1 MDDLGTILTL
11 LLVVLPMAAG
21 LIEKLLKA
29 AGKTGAAG
37 KMKDLAEMFDS
48 KDSSED
54 GEQAA
59 GNPHGQ
65 QPVPAGAPAGQP
77 APATAHS
84 AQPAPATTHSRQ
96 AAPKPLHQMQPARP
110 TVEKPVPNVKPKT
123 GSPAADEA
131 VAEKKPFIDK
141 KKLIIYSEILKPKF

>member
-59 GNPHGQ
+59 GDPHGQ

-84 AQPAPATTHSRQ
+84 AQPAPVMTHSPQ

>member
-77 APATAHS
+77 APATVHS
-84 AQPAPATTHSRQ
+84 AQPAPATTHSRP

-123 GSPAADEA
+123 ENPAADEA

>member
-59 GNPHGQ
+59 GDPHGQ

-77 APATAHS
+77 APGTAHS
-84 AQPAPATTHSRQ
+84 AQPAPVMTHSPQ
-96 AAPKPLHQMQPARP
+96 AAPKPLHQMQPTRP

>member
-1 MDDLGTILTL
+1 
-11 LLVVLPMAAG
+11 MAAG

-84 AQPAPATTHSRQ
+84 AQPAPVMTHSRQ
-96 AAPKPLHQMQPARP
+96 TAPKPLHQMQPARP
-110 TVEKPVPNVKPKT
+110 TMEKPVPNVKPKT
-123 GSPAADEA
+123 GSPAADEE

>member
-48 KDSSED
+48 
-54 GEQAA
+54 
-59 GNPHGQ
+59 HGQ

-77 APATAHS
+77 APVTANVG
-84 AQPAPATTHSRQ
+84 QPAPATAHAGQ
-96 AAPKPLHQMQPARP
+96 AAPKPQHQMQPARP

-123 GSPAADEA
+123 ESPAADEA

>member
-1 MDDLGTILTL
+1 MDDIGTILTL

-59 GNPHGQ
+59 GDPHGQ

-84 AQPAPATTHSRQ
+84 AQPAPVMTHSPQ

>member
-77 APATAHS
+77 APATAN
-84 AQPAPATTHSRQ
+84 AGQPAPVTTHSRQ
-96 AAPKPLHQMQPARP
+96 AAPKPVRQVQPARP
-110 TVEKPVPNVKPKT
+110 TVEKTVPDVKTKT
-123 GSPAADEA
+123 ESPAADEE

>member
-77 APATAHS
+77 APATVHS
-84 AQPAPATTHSRQ
+84 AQPAPATTHSRP

>member
-84 AQPAPATTHSRQ
+84 ARPAPVITHSRQ

-141 KKLIIYSEILKPKF
+141 KKLII

>member
-48 KDSSED
+48 KDSSD
-54 GEQAA
+54 DAEQAA

-65 QPVPAGAPAGQP
+65 QPVPAGVPAGQP

-84 AQPAPATTHSRQ
+84 AQPAPVMTHSRQ

>member
-77 APATAHS
+77 APATV
-84 AQPAPATTHSRQ
+84 HSRP

>member
-84 AQPAPATTHSRQ
+84 AQPAPVITHSRP

>member
-54 GEQAA
+54 GGQAA

-77 APATAHS
+77 APATVHS
-84 AQPAPATTHSRQ
+84 GQPAPVMTHSRQ

>member
-59 GNPHGQ
+59 GDPHGQ

-84 AQPAPATTHSRQ
+84 AQPAPVMTHSPQ
-96 AAPKPLHQMQPARP
+96 AAPKPLHQMQPTRP

>member
-1 MDDLGTILTL
+1 M
-11 LLVVLPMAAG
+11 LVVLPMAAG

-84 AQPAPATTHSRQ
+84 AQPAPVMTHSRQ

>member
-84 AQPAPATTHSRQ
+84 ARPAPVITHSRQ

>member
-77 APATAHS
+77 APVTAHVGEPAPATAHS
-84 AQPAPATTHSRQ
+84 RP

>member
-77 APATAHS
+77 APVTANVG
-84 AQPAPATTHSRQ
+84 QPAPATAHAGQ
-96 AAPKPLHQMQPARP
+96 AAPKPQHQMQPARP

-123 GSPAADEA
+123 ENPAADEA
-131 VAEKKPFIDK
+131 VAGKKPFIDK

>member
-77 APATAHS
+77 APV
-84 AQPAPATTHSRQ
+84 TTHSRQ
-96 AAPKPLHQMQPARP
+96 AAPKPVRHVQPARP
-110 TVEKPVPNVKPKT
+110 TVEKTVPDVKAKAE
-123 GSPAADEA
+123 SPAADEE

>member
-1 MDDLGTILTL
+1 M
-11 LLVVLPMAAG
+11 LVVLPMAAG

-77 APATAHS
+77 APVTVHS
-84 AQPAPATTHSRQ
+84 AQPAPATVHSAQPAPVMTHSRQ

>member
-77 APATAHS
+77 APATVHS
-84 AQPAPATTHSRQ
+84 AQPAPATTHSRP

-123 GSPAADEA
+123 GSPAADET

>member
-65 QPVPAGAPAGQP
+65 QPVPAGTPAGQP

-84 AQPAPATTHSRQ
+84 AQPAPVMTHSRQ

>member
-54 GEQAA
+54 GGQAA

-65 QPVPAGAPAGQP
+65 QPVPAGQP
-77 APATAHS
+77 APVTTHS
-84 AQPAPATTHSRQ
+84 RQPAPATTHSRQ
-96 AAPKPLHQMQPARP
+96 AAPKPLSQMQPARP
-110 TVEKPVPNVKPKT
+110 TVEKPVPDVKPKT
-123 GSPAADEA
+123 ESPAADEE

>member
-77 APATAHS
+77 APGTAHS
-84 AQPAPATTHSRQ
+84 AQPAPVMTHSPQ
-96 AAPKPLHQMQPARP
+96 AAPKPLHQMQPTRP

>member
-1 MDDLGTILTL
+1 
-11 LLVVLPMAAG
+11 MAAG

-48 KDSSED
+48 KDSSD
-54 GEQAA
+54 DAEQAA

-77 APATAHS
+77 APV
-84 AQPAPATTHSRQ
+84 TTHSRQ

>member
-48 KDSSED
+48 EDSSED

-84 AQPAPATTHSRQ
+84 AQPAPVMTHSPQ

>member
-84 AQPAPATTHSRQ
+84 AQPAPVMTHSRQ

>member
-77 APATAHS
+77 APAT
-84 AQPAPATTHSRQ
+84 THSRQ

-123 GSPAADEA
+123 ESPAADEE

>member
-54 GEQAA
+54 GGQAA
-59 GNPHGQ
+59 GGRSACPCHGALRSAC
-65 QPVPAGAPAGQP
+65 PCHDALTSGRAETATSDAAG
-77 APATAHS
+77 
-84 AQPAPATTHSRQ
+84 
-96 AAPKPLHQMQPARP
+96 
-110 TVEKPVPNVKPKT
+110 KT
-123 GSPAADEA
+123 DCGKTS
-131 VAEKKPFIDK
+131 
-141 KKLIIYSEILKPKF
+141 S

>member
-48 KDSSED
+48 EDSSED

-84 AQPAPATTHSRQ
+84 ARPAPVITHSRQ

-110 TVEKPVPNVKPKT
+110 TVEQPVPNVKPKT

>member
-1 MDDLGTILTL
+1 M
-11 LLVVLPMAAG
+11 LVVLPMAAG

-48 KDSSED
+48 EDSSD
-54 GEQAA
+54 DAEQAA

-77 APATAHS
+77 APVTA
-84 AQPAPATTHSRQ
+84 HSRQ
-96 AAPKPLHQMQPARP
+96 AAPKPLSQMQPARP
-110 TVEKPVPNVKPKT
+110 LVEKPVPNVKAKT
-123 GSPAADEA
+123 ERPAADEE

>member
-59 GNPHGQ
+59 GTPHGQ

-84 AQPAPATTHSRQ
+84 GQPAPVMTHSRQ

>member
-1 MDDLGTILTL
+1 
-11 LLVVLPMAAG
+11 MAAG

>member
-84 AQPAPATTHSRQ
+84 AQPAPVMTHSPQ
-96 AAPKPLHQMQPARP
+96 AAPKPLHQMQPTRP

>member
-1 MDDLGTILTL
+1 
-11 LLVVLPMAAG
+11 MAAG

-37 KMKDLAEMFDS
+37 KMKDFAEMFDS

-77 APATAHS
+77 APATVHS
-84 AQPAPATTHSRQ
+84 AQPAPATTHSRP